1 MKLTQLTEGAACTLV
16 QGSMET
22 EVRDIIYDSRKAAPG
37 LLFVCIVGT
46 QRDSHDYAAD
56 CAAKGVSVLV
66 IQHDIDLSAMPDVTV
81 LKVESSRLAM
91 ALLSANLFGRP
102 AEKMT
107 MIGVTGTKGKTTTT
121 HMIKSVLE
129 AAGKKVGMIG
139 TNGVYYMGRH
149 RDTANTTPESYELQ
163 KTFREFLDAGC
174 DTALMEVSS
183 QGLMM
188 DRVGGIHYNVGVF
201 TNLSPDHIGP
211 GEHASFEEYRSW
223 KGQLFR
229 RCDIGIVNSDD
240 ENTEALL
247 AGHTCR
253 LVTYGRGEKADY
265 RANGCE
271 LLRTHDFLG
280 VRFSVTGADTMDV
293 KVNMPGDFS
302 VYNALAALC
311 VGKVLG
317 VPDEAIH
324 AGLASC
330 VVKGRVELVP
340 VSKKFTLLLDYAH
353 NEVSTESLLE
363 TLRAYRPRRLVVVF
377 GCGGNRSKLRRYGM
391 GEVCARMADFSIL
404 TEDNNR
410 FEKVEDILADIRT
423 GMQKG
428 NPKAKYIEI
437 PDRLDALHY
446 AVDHAEEG
454 DLIAVIGKGHEAY
467 RDRMGE
473 KTPFLERELL
483 EEYAREKGI
492 E

>member
-81 LKVESSRLAM
+81 LKVENSRLAM

-253 LVTYGRGEKADY
+253 LVTYGRSEKADY

-454 DLIAVIGKGHEAY
+454 DLIAVIGKRHEAY